1 MPSRRDSRPV
11 SDGADWKLE
20 GFDDHFDDWVL
31 REDPGADLRVLV
43 LDWIMTRHE
52 NPYRGVKRESGFD
65 NLWWGQIPESEDGR
79 GNVVICSYFVWV
91 ASSTMTCN
99 GIATLSWPV

>member
-1 MPSRRDSRPV
+1 M
-11 SDGADWKLE
+11 ADQWTLVRFE
-20 GFDDHFDDWVL
+20 EHFDHWVAA
-31 REDPGADLRVLV
+31 ENPSDDLRVLV

-52 NPYRGVKRESGFD
+52 NPHGGVRRETGFD
-65 NLWWGQIPESEDGR
+65 NLWYGQIPESGDGR

-91 ASSTMTCN
+91 ATRTVTCN